1 MDEVDAFLDV
11 VAARLKMRSHLT
23 PDEVR
28 AIAFRRAPVDQGY
41 DTHEVDSFVDEVEAT
56 LAGNRRTT
64 PRRWRIAVPD
74 TPRADHRLLHLRRGN
89 RNRAAV
95 VSLGASVLGFSL
107 VGALCG
113 MVSGVIALLQ
123 IRHTHQGGRAL
134 AVAGLVISAAWVV
147 VIVTWLVE

>member
-1 MDEVDAFLDV
+1 MDEVDDFLDV
-11 VAARLKMRSHLT
+11 VAACLKMRNHLT

-64 PRRWRIAVPD
+64 PRRWRIAMPD

>member
-1 MDEVDAFLDV
+1 MDEVDALLDV
-11 VAARLKMRSHLT
+11 VAARLKMRNHLT
-23 PDEVR
+23 LDEVR

-64 PRRWRIAVPD
+64 PRRWRIAAPD
-74 TPRADHRLLHLRRGN
+74 TPRADHRPLHLRRGN

-113 MVSGVIALLQ
+113 IVSGIIALLQ

>member
-64 PRRWRIAVPD
+64 PRRWRIAAPD
-74 TPRADHRLLHLRRGN
+74 TPRADHDRCICAGN
-89 RNRAAV
+89 RNRAAI

-107 VGALCG
+107 VGPLCG
-113 MVSGVIALLQ
+113 IVSGVIALLQ
-123 IRHTHQGGRAL
+123 IRHLHQGGRAL
-134 AVAGLVISAAWVV
+134 AVAGLVISSAWVV

>member
-11 VAARLKMRSHLT
+11 VAARLKMRNHLT

-28 AIAFRRAPVDQGY
+28 AIAFRRAPVGQGY

-74 TPRADHRLLHLRRGN
+74 TPRADHRPLHLRRGN

-95 VSLGASVLGFSL
+95 VSLAASVLGFSL

-113 MVSGVIALLQ
+113 IVSGVIALLQ

-134 AVAGLVISAAWVV
+134 AVAGLVIPEAWVV

>member
-56 LAGNRRTT
+56 RNRRTT
-64 PRRWRIAVPD
+64 PRRRRIAVPD
-74 TPRADHRLLHLRRGN
+74 TPRADNRPLHLRRGN

-95 VSLGASVLGFSL
+95 VSLAASVLGFSL

-113 MVSGVIALLQ
+113 IVSGVIALLQ

-134 AVAGLVISAAWVV
+134 AVAGLVIPEAWVV